1 MTHYPRKRDA
11 NDKDI
16 AKELRARGYRVF
28 DTASF
33 GDGFP
38 DKVVMLKN
46 GRVALLFEIKPE
58 TGGKVTKDEC
68 KFMMQIVEPV
78 YRMIDN
84 AEQADAV
91 LQSVEMSNR

>member
-1 MTHYPRKRDA
+1 VATFRERVTAKGERKWQAIVRR
-11 NDKDI
+11 
-16 AKELRARGYRVF
+16 E
-28 DTASF
+28 
-33 GDGFP
+33 GFP

-46 GRVALLFEIKPE
+46 GRVALLLEIKPE

-91 LQSVEMSNR
+91 LQSVEMKD